1 MTTPSSRIVAAH
13 GASDA
18 SRAVLSRRA
27 LNRATLARQ
36 LLLRRADLSV
46 SDAVA
51 HLAGMQAQT
60 PHTWYVGLWSRLARF
75 RPEAVADLLTN
86 RQLVRL
92 ALLRST
98 IHLVTAADCLAWRPI
113 IQPVLERGMNS
124 NFGKHLVGLD
134 RDAFVAA
141 GRALVD
147 ERPLTFAALGTR
159 LAEQWPGRDQAALAQ
174 ALRAW
179 VPLVQV
185 PPRGI
190 WGRSGPIAHTSAE
203 AWLGAEV
210 SSAPAPQH
218 MIQRYLAA
226 FGPATVKDI
235 QTWSGLTRLRAVVD
249 ALRPELVIFRDE
261 QGQEL
266 FDLPSAPRPDPAT
279 PAPPRFLYDFDN
291 LLLSHAD
298 RSRVITADYRRQ
310 VYEPHGPVPQLVLID
325 GFTSGD
331 WKVTRERDTAMLT
344 IRPFIHLSAQDTT
357 ALTEEGARL
366 LDFVAADAATHDVQV
381 TAPV

>member
-235 QTWSGLTRLRAVVD
+235 QTWSGLTRLRGGGCAP
-249 ALRPELVIFRDE
+249 AGTRH
-261 QGQEL
+261 
-266 FDLPSAPRPDPAT
+266 LPR
-279 PAPPRFLYDFDN
+279 
-291 LLLSHAD
+291 
-298 RSRVITADYRRQ
+298 
-310 VYEPHGPVPQLVLID
+310 
-325 GFTSGD
+325 
-331 WKVTRERDTAMLT
+331 
-344 IRPFIHLSAQDTT
+344 
-357 ALTEEGARL
+357 
-366 LDFVAADAATHDVQV
+366 
-381 TAPV
+381 